1 MIIVTAKFT
10 AKPGMRQ
17 KIVEISQKAIEL
29 TRKEEGCISY
39 NLLKNSGDDK
49 TLMYYEEW
57 ESLEAL
63 RVHLKTDHI
72 LEAREARKDLIE
84 GAPEVRIFDAR
95 ETHI

>member
-57 ESLEAL
+57 ESLDAL

-84 GAPEVRIFDAR
+84 GAPEVRIFEAR

>member
-17 KIVEISQKAIEL
+17 KIVEISQMAIEL

-57 ESLEAL
+57 ESLDAL
-63 RVHLKTDHI
+63 RAHLKTDHI

-84 GAPEVRIFDAR
+84 GAPEVRIFEAR

>member
-57 ESLEAL
+57 ESLDAL
-63 RVHLKTDHI
+63 RAHLKTDHI

-84 GAPEVRIFDAR
+84 GAPEVRIFEAR

>member
-1 MIIVTAKFT
+1 MIVVTAKFT

-57 ESLEAL
+57 ESLDAL
-63 RVHLKTDHI
+63 RAHLKTDHI

-84 GAPEVRIFDAR
+84 GAPEVRIFEAR

>member
-10 AKPGMRQ
+10 AKPGMRE

-29 TRKEEGCISY
+29 TRKEKGCISY
-39 NLLKNSGDDK
+39 TLFKSSDDDV

-57 ESLEAL
+57 ESMDAL

-72 LEAREARKDLIE
+72 LEAR
-84 GAPEVRIFDAR
+84 
-95 ETHI
+95 